1 MRGGTSASASQDLPT
16 MAEEAYSNDL
26 PEVFHAPADKSYA
39 PGLKNEI
46 ADWQAAYPTICGLRL
61 TTFWLLILLAIVI
74 VAAAVG
80 GGVGG
85 SLAVQNAK

>member
-1 MRGGTSASASQDLPT
+1 
-16 MAEEAYSNDL
+16 MAEDPEVIHSNEL
-26 PEVFHAPADKSYA
+26 PEVFHAPAQTHPDKSYA
-39 PGLKNEI
+39 SVSQKESAHG
-46 ADWQAAYPTICGLRL
+46 WAAYPTICGLRH
-61 TTFWLLILLAIVI
+61 TTFWLLMLLAIVV